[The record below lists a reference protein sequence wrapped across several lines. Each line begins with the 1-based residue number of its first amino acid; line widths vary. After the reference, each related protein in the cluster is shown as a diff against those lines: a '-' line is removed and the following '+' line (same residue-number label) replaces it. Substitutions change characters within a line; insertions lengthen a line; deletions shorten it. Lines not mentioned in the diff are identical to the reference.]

1 MTYVLAIDPGKHACG
16 VALFTDKV
24 LTRAELVKGDDRG
37 SELDRML
44 SVGTNVA
51 SWVNDRTVHVAR
63 FTGTSIVHPL
73 DIAVEWPQ
81 VYLPSQQVKEDHRTN
96 PNDLLGLTFVL
107 GAALSDITLAAT
119 HRHYMP
125 HAWKG
130 SLGKRRMNNRAFD
143 RLSVLEQTRVVDAG
157 ELTHNVFDA
166 IGIGLHHLGR
176 LERKRVIAR

>member
-24 LTRAELVKGDDRG
+24 LTRAELVKGNTRG

-44 SVGTNVA
+44 SVGANVA
-51 SWVNDRTVHVAR
+51 AWVNDRTVHVAR
-63 FTGTSIVHPL
+63 FTGTSIVHAL

-81 VYLPSQQVKEDHRTN
+81 VYSPAQQVKDGHRTD
-96 PNDLLGLTFVL
+96 PNDLLTLAFVL
-107 GAALSDITLAAT
+107 GAALNDITLAAT
-119 HRHYMP
+119 HTHYMP

-130 SLGKRRMNNRAFD
+130 SLGKLRMNARVYD
-143 RLSVLEQTRVVDAG
+143 RLSITEKGRIVDAG
-157 ELTHNVFDA
+157 ELTHNVLDA